1 MAHGRRKHDVVTIGF
16 DLLSKMIL
24 LIYYGAS
31 GWIRISGKKHL
42 LMSSM
47 RRSDSLVDRFSEA
60 NLKNDDPLFLF
71 VYAEYSSKITDSEAE
86 SVLFSLD
93 LLDVMSL

>member
-1 MAHGRRKHDVVTIGF
+1 MALVPKEHDVVMIRF

-24 LIYYGAS
+24 VVNYGAS
-31 GWIRISGKKHL
+31 GGIRISGKKHL

-47 RRSDSLVDRFSEA
+47 QRSDSLVDRFSEA

-71 VYAEYSSKITDSEAE
+71 VYAEYSSKITDSQAE